1 MIATEPIDAAL
12 ARALDRIPQRGRVS
26 DAMRYAV
33 AGGGKRLRPALVA
46 ACYQAVARREPG
58 EPIADLGAA
67 VELIHTYSLV
77 HDDLPCMDDDDVRRG
92 RATTHRVYG
101 EAAAI
106 LAGAALIPL
115 AFSVADA
122 AARSLDLSEAQ
133 RRQIARTLAHA
144 AGACGMVGGQVM
156 DLDADSGDVDLERLE
171 RTHGAKTGALLRAAC
186 CLGAIAA
193 EADESQMNAI
203 EAYGRHLGLAFQI
216 TDDVLDETGSTEE
229 LGKTAGKDRSL
240 AKRTF
245 PTVLGLG
252 GAVERAGTEVM
263 AAIEALRTADLDAD
277 RLAALSRFA
286 VERKR

>member
-1 MIATEPIDAAL
+1 MIATAPIDAAL
-12 ARALDRIPQRGRVS
+12 ARAMDRIPERGRVS

-46 ACYQAVARREPG
+46 ACYEAVARREPNDA
-58 EPIADLGAA
+58 IADLGAA
-67 VELIHTYSLV
+67 IELIHTYSLV

-92 RATTHRVYG
+92 RPTTHRVYG
-101 EAAAI
+101 EHAAI

-115 AFSVADA
+115 AFQIADA
-122 AARSLDLSEAQ
+122 AALSLDLSEAQ
-133 RRQIARTLAHA
+133 RKQIARTLASA
-144 AGACGMVGGQVM
+144 AGSEGMVGGQVM

-171 RTHGAKTGALLRAAC
+171 RTHGAKTGALLQASC
-186 CLGAIAA
+186 CLGALAA
-193 EADESQMNAI
+193 GADESQMAAI
-203 EAYGRHLGLAFQI
+203 SGYGRHLGLAFQI

-252 GAVERAGTEVM
+252 GAVERAATEVT
-263 AAIEALRTADLDAD
+263 AAIDALRTADLDGEKLA
-277 RLAALSRFA
+277 RLCRFA

>member
-1 MIATEPIDAAL
+1 MITTEPIDAAL
-12 ARALDRIPQRGRVS
+12 ARAMDRVPAQGRVS

-46 ACYQAVARREPG
+46 ACYEAVTRREPN
-58 EPIADLGAA
+58 EAIADLGAA
-67 VELIHTYSLV
+67 VELINTYSLV

-115 AFSVADA
+115 AFSVADEA
-122 AARSLDLSEAQ
+122 ALSLDLSAAQ
-133 RRQIARTLAHA
+133 RGQIARTLASA

-171 RTHGAKTGALLRAAC
+171 RTHGAKTGALLRASC
-186 CLGAIAA
+186 CLGAIAGG
-193 EADESQMNAI
+193 ADEAQLKAI

-252 GAVERAGTEVM
+252 GAVERAGTEVT
-263 AAIEALRTADLDAD
+263 AAIEALRTADLAAD
-277 RLAALSRFA
+277 KLAALCRFA